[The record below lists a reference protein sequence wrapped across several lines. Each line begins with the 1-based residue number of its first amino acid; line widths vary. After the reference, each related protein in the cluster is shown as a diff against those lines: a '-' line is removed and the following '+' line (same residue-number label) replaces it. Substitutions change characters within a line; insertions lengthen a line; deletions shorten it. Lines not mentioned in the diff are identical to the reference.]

1 MDKDTP
7 PYKNKDTWEGHLKFK
22 KCQHPV
28 LTKEEKWKKAW
39 LEEDSKMYAAL
50 VAVVKRKSLLNNLAF
65 TQVILK
71 YSICCAIST
80 ILKRLHF
87 SYYKMIARSQLAI
100 LDYNSGIGLKLAQT
114 KDGWDCFKL
123 TYSKVTE
130 NWCVK
135 KILCQKS
142 NGYIEDLLETTVDA
156 QMTTIRQH
164 CLSKIEAI
172 PKHIGSV
179 AKPKKEEATKS
190 VQTRF
195 KVSNTKIN

>member
-7 PYKNKDTWEGHLKFK
+7 PYKNKHTWEGHLKLK

-80 ILKRLHF
+80 ILRGC
-87 SYYKMIARSQLAI
+87 I
-100 LDYNSGIGLKLAQT
+100 
-114 KDGWDCFKL
+114 
-123 TYSKVTE
+123 
-130 NWCVK
+130 
-135 KILCQKS
+135 
-142 NGYIEDLLETTVDA
+142 
-156 QMTTIRQH
+156 
-164 CLSKIEAI
+164 
-172 PKHIGSV
+172 SV
-179 AKPKKEEATKS
+179 I
-190 VQTRF
+190 TRWLQGH
-195 KVSNTKIN
+195 N